1 MQAAAGPPV
10 FKLLKD
16 RLAVGFECFASP
28 LNATF
33 ARFGSA
39 FPDVDGPFGSAG
51 SFFRWARCL
60 VGRDRWVSVMHVHV
74 RLCID
79 QLVAGRGGMCGTCW
93 RQRPP
98 SHLCSFARAAA
109 CRAG

>member
-10 FKLLKD
+10 FKLLRD

-51 SFFRWARCL
+51 SFFRWGGSLRIHSLSYTTDWAGLVLASARQ
-60 VGRDRWVSVMHVHV
+60 GWD
-74 RLCID
+74 
-79 QLVAGRGGMCGTCW
+79 A
-93 RQRPP
+93 
-98 SHLCSFARAAA
+98 
-109 CRAG
+109 